1 MLDRSSVKVPKY
13 KADYILIKPFNFL
26 LHLRHFSQENMN
38 SLKHILLYTIAI
50 LSTIV
55 LHAKAPVFP
64 MNMPDPKPHRV
75 IRTCCS
81 FGIDMQLFAIPGV
94 KLTEITSLEKIG
106 PHHYLGDAN
115 EENGIIYSRIG
126 GFIDMA
132 HLRDQSDWTA
142 YLYTQILENKEKRS
156 LSIVLGREGGEKTL
170 NIAIPSN
177 FNNLDMIHMAGKIA
191 YDLSV
196 WHEIATWFGASTIPF
211 VPERY
216 SSFSIEDPYSNLL
229 GVIIGMQALQSELP
243 YEQAVTQI
251 IKKYLKNLDAVS
263 NEAETYLA
271 MEAVR
276 DIWWTRDKKLPSSK
290 VLLQRQLQVYPCLK
304 PWLVPGWNS
313 ENQTTSELVVPEMTS
328 NGQSLNQFYQLEFK
342 LNYKFPFRK
351 MFPERKERNI
361 TQNDFD
367 RLLAEVATE
376 LTQKESQSRERKD
389 KINNPTRN

>member
-1 MLDRSSVKVPKY
+1 MS
-13 KADYILIKPFNFL
+13 
-26 LHLRHFSQENMN
+26 
-38 SLKHILLYTIAI
+38 SLKHIILYAVASLSAI
-50 LSTIV
+50 TLQ
-55 LHAKAPVFP
+55 AKAPVFP
-64 MNMPDPKPHRV
+64 MNMPNPKPHRI

-81 FGIDMQLFAIPGV
+81 FGTDMQLFAIPGV

-106 PHHYLGDAN
+106 PHHYLGDTN
-115 EENGIIYSRIG
+115 EENGIIYTRLG

-142 YLYTQILENKEKRS
+142 YLYTQMLENREKGS
-156 LSIVLGREGGEKTL
+156 LAIVLGREGGEKTL
-170 NIAIPSN
+170 NIVIPSN
-177 FNNLDMIHMAGKIA
+177 FDNLDMIHLAGKIA

-229 GVIIGMQALQSELP
+229 GVTIGMQALQSELQ

-251 IKKYLKNLDAVS
+251 IKRYLKDLDAVS

-304 PWLVPGWNS
+304 PWLVPGWS
-313 ENQTTSELVVPEMTS
+313 TENLTISELTVPEMTS
-328 NGQSLNQFYQLEFK
+328 NGQALNQFYQLDFK

-376 LTQKESQSRERKD
+376 LKQKESQSRDRKD
-389 KINNPTRN
+389 RTNNSTRN

>member
-1 MLDRSSVKVPKY
+1 MIPKY
-13 KADYILIKPFNFL
+13 KANYTSIKPFNFL
-26 LHLRHFSQENMN
+26 LHLHQFRNRNMN
-38 SLKHILLYTIAI
+38 SLKRIILYTVATFSAIA
-50 LSTIV
+50 LQ
-55 LHAKAPVFP
+55 AKAPVFLTSQ
-64 MNMPDPKPHRV
+64 PDPKPHRI

-81 FGIDMQLFAIPGV
+81 FGTEMQLFAIPGV
-94 KLTEITSLEKIG
+94 KLTETTSLEKIG
-106 PHHYLGDAN
+106 PHHYLGDAS
-115 EENGIIYSRIG
+115 EENGIIYSRRG

-132 HLRDQSDWTA
+132 HLRDQCDWTA
-142 YLYTQILENKEKRS
+142 YLYSQMLENKMKGI
-156 LSIVLGREGGEKTL
+156 LSMVLGREGGEKTL
-170 NIAIPSN
+170 NVIIPSN
-177 FNNLDMIHMAGKIA
+177 FTNLDMIHLSGKIA

-229 GVIIGMQALQSELP
+229 GVTIGMQALQSELP

-251 IKKYLKNLDAVS
+251 IKKYLKDLDAVS

-290 VLLQRQLQVYPCLK
+290 VLLQRQLQVYSCLK
-304 PWLVPGWNS
+304 PWLVPGWS
-313 ENQTTSELVVPEMTS
+313 SDNQTTSELVVPETTS
-328 NGQSLNQFYQLEFK
+328 DGQTLNQFYQLEFK

-376 LTQKESQSRERKD
+376 VTRKESQYKERKD
-389 KINNPTRN
+389 KMNNPARN

>member
-1 MLDRSSVKVPKY
+1 
-13 KADYILIKPFNFL
+13 
-26 LHLRHFSQENMN
+26 
-38 SLKHILLYTIAI
+38 
-50 LSTIV
+50 
-55 LHAKAPVFP
+55 

-170 NIAIPSN
+170 NVAIPSN

-229 GVIIGMQALQSELP
+229 GVTIGIQALQSELP

>member
-1 MLDRSSVKVPKY
+1 M
-13 KADYILIKPFNFL
+13 
-26 LHLRHFSQENMN
+26 RHFIQGNMN
-38 SLKHILLYTIAI
+38 SLKHIFLLTIAT
-50 LSTIV
+50 LSATV
-55 LHAKAPVFP
+55 LQAKTPVFP
-64 MNMPDPKPHRV
+64 ANLSDPKPHRI

-81 FGIDMQLFAIPGV
+81 FGTEMQLFAIPGV
-94 KLTEITSLEKIG
+94 KLTEITSVEKIG
-106 PHHYLGDAN
+106 PHHYLGDAG
-115 EENGIIYSRIG
+115 EENGIIYSRRG

-142 YLYTQILENKEKRS
+142 FLYSQMLENKKNET
-156 LSIVLGREGGEKTL
+156 LSMMLGREGGEKTL
-170 NIAIPSN
+170 SVIIPSN
-177 FNNLDMIHMAGKIA
+177 LNNLDMIHLAGKIA

-229 GVIIGMQALQSELP
+229 GVTIGMLAIQSELP

-251 IKKYLKNLDAVS
+251 IKGYLKDLDAVS
-263 NEAETYLA
+263 NEGETYLA

-276 DIWWTRDKKLPSSK
+276 NIWWTRDKKLPSGK

-304 PWLVPGWNS
+304 PWLVPGWSS
-313 ENQTTSELVVPEMTS
+313 ENPTISELSVPETTSD
-328 NGQSLNQFYQLEFK
+328 GQSLNQFYQLDFK

-351 MFPERKERNI
+351 MFPERKDRNI

-376 LTQKESQSRERKD
+376 LTRKESQSRERKD